1 MWNGAQKAWLRGFV
15 GLQNPNLMGNL
26 GVFDVSVLVQIS
38 TQEACFRVDLIFI
51 SSQFT
56 VFSHS
61 SIPFL
66 WLVEVVSICCN

>member
-26 GVFDVSVLVQIS
+26 GVVSVLVQIS
-38 TQEACFRVDLIFI
+38 TQEACFRVELIFI

-56 VFSHS
+56 YSLFAFLHS
-61 SIPFL
+61 IFM
-66 WLVEVVSICCN
+66 VS

>member
-15 GLQNPNLMGNL
+15 GLRNPNLMGNL
-26 GVFDVSVLVQIS
+26 GVLDVSVLVQIS

-56 VFSHS
+56 YSLFAFLY
-61 SIPFL
+61 SIFMDG
-66 WLVEVVSICCN
+66 

>member
-26 GVFDVSVLVQIS
+26 GVVSVLVQIS
-38 TQEACFRVDLIFI
+38 TQDACFRVELIFI

-56 VFSHS
+56 YSLFAFLHS
-61 SIPFL
+61 IFM
-66 WLVEVVSICCN
+66 VS